1 MVKEFFIIDTKF
13 SRVYPLDKFIIASLV
28 ISFVLSL
35 SFVTNSWTAEAL
47 SNAIENPTIIDKQT
61 LNVDKRR
68 S

>member
-1 MVKEFFIIDTKF
+1 MTHFVPFIEFII
-13 SRVYPLDKFIIASLV
+13 SVV

-35 SFVTNSWTAEAL
+35 SFVTNSWTAAAAAI
-47 SNAIENPTIIDKQT
+47 SNTLENPTIIGKQT